1 MGDALLQ
8 ALTQFMINVH
18 TWYNDKTSDI
28 IKMFKDAQDAFG
40 GNMLDNTVIPMF
52 TEVAMAT
59 HQRDP
64 KAALIFGGKNLGI
77 RPMEMVLMG
86 LGGCTSI
93 DVIDILKKSRQ
104 AVTDCVT
111 QLTAERASTIPAV
124 FTKIHIHFVVTGR
137 ALKQNQV
144 ARAID
149 LSATKYC
156 SATLMLQRGGVEIT
170 HDYEIV
176 EAAAE

>member
-1 MGDALLQ
+1 MKASILWMKDG
-8 ALTQFMINVH
+8 QFIAKSDSGH
-18 TWYNDKTSDI
+18 TLI
-28 IKMFKDAQDAFG
+28 IDGPPDHG
-40 GNMLDNTVIPMF
+40 G
-52 TEVAMAT
+52 
-59 HQRDP
+59 Q
-64 KAALIFGGKNLGI
+64 NLGA

-104 AVTDCVT
+104 DITDCVT
-111 QLTAERASTIPAV
+111 QLTAERASSIPAV

-137 ALKQNQV
+137 NLKPRQV
-144 ARAID
+144 ERAVE

-170 HDYEIV
+170 HDFELV
-176 EAAAE
+176 DAEP

>member
-1 MGDALLQ
+1 MKASVLWMKDG
-8 ALTQFMINVH
+8 QFIAKSDSGH
-18 TWYNDKTSDI
+18 TLI
-28 IKMFKDAQDAFG
+28 IDGPPD
-40 GNMLDNTVIPMF
+40 
-52 TEVAMAT
+52 
-59 HQRDP
+59 H
-64 KAALIFGGKNLGI
+64 GGKNLGA

-104 AVTDCVT
+104 DITDCVT
-111 QLTAERASTIPAV
+111 QLTAERASSIPAV

-137 ALKQNQV
+137 NLKPRQV
-144 ARAID
+144 ERAVE

-170 HDYEIV
+170 HDFELV
-176 EAAAE
+176 DAEQ

>member
-1 MGDALLQ
+1 MQ
-8 ALTQFMINVH
+8 ASILWMKDGQFIAKSDSGH
-18 TWYNDKTSDI
+18 TLI
-28 IKMFKDAQDAFG
+28 IDGPPD
-40 GNMLDNTVIPMF
+40 
-52 TEVAMAT
+52 
-59 HQRDP
+59 H
-64 KAALIFGGKNLGI
+64 GGKNLGA

-104 AVTDCVT
+104 DITDCVT
-111 QLTAERASTIPAV
+111 QLTAERATTIPAV

-137 ALKQNQV
+137 NLKLRQV
-144 ARAID
+144 ERAVE

-170 HDYEIV
+170 HDFEIV
-176 EAAAE
+176 DSEQ

>member
-1 MGDALLQ
+1 MKASVLWMKDG
-8 ALTQFMINVH
+8 QFIAKSDSGH
-18 TWYNDKTSDI
+18 TLI
-28 IKMFKDAQDAFG
+28 IDGPPD
-40 GNMLDNTVIPMF
+40 
-52 TEVAMAT
+52 
-59 HQRDP
+59 H
-64 KAALIFGGKNLGI
+64 GGKNLGA

-104 AVTDCVT
+104 DITDCVT
-111 QLTAERASTIPAV
+111 QLTAERATSIPAV

-137 ALKQNQV
+137 NLKPRQV
-144 ARAID
+144 ERAVE

-170 HDYEIV
+170 HDFELI
-176 EAAAE
+176 EKP

>member
-1 MGDALLQ
+1 MKASVLWMKDG
-8 ALTQFMINVH
+8 QFIAKSDSGH
-18 TWYNDKTSDI
+18 TLI
-28 IKMFKDAQDAFG
+28 IDGPPD
-40 GNMLDNTVIPMF
+40 
-52 TEVAMAT
+52 
-59 HQRDP
+59 H
-64 KAALIFGGKNLGI
+64 GGKNLGA

-104 AVTDCVT
+104 DITDCVT
-111 QLTAERASTIPAV
+111 QLTAERATSIPAV

-137 ALKQNQV
+137 NLKPRQV
-144 ARAID
+144 ERAVE

-170 HDYEIV
+170 HDFELV
-176 EAAAE
+176 DAESRSG

>member
-1 MGDALLQ
+1 MKANVLWMRDG
-8 ALTQFMINVH
+8 QFIAQSESGH
-18 TWYNDKTSDI
+18 TTI
-28 IKMFKDAQDAFG
+28 IDGPAS
-40 GNMLDNTVIPMF
+40 
-52 TEVAMAT
+52 
-59 HQRDP
+59 H
-64 KAALIFGGKNLGI
+64 GGKNLGI
-77 RPMEMVLMG
+77 RPMEMVVMG

>member
-1 MGDALLQ
+1 MKASVLWMKDG
-8 ALTQFMINVH
+8 QFIAKSDSGH
-18 TWYNDKTSDI
+18 TLI
-28 IKMFKDAQDAFG
+28 IDGPPD
-40 GNMLDNTVIPMF
+40 
-52 TEVAMAT
+52 
-59 HQRDP
+59 H
-64 KAALIFGGKNLGI
+64 GGKNLGA

-104 AVTDCVT
+104 DITDCVT
-111 QLTAERASTIPAV
+111 QLTAERANSIPAV

-137 ALKQNQV
+137 NLKPRQV
-144 ARAID
+144 ERAVE

-170 HDYEIV
+170 HDFELV
-176 EAAAE
+176 DAEQ

>member
-1 MGDALLQ
+1 MKASVLWMKDG
-8 ALTQFMINVH
+8 QFIAKSDSGH
-18 TWYNDKTSDI
+18 TLI
-28 IKMFKDAQDAFG
+28 IDGPPD
-40 GNMLDNTVIPMF
+40 
-52 TEVAMAT
+52 
-59 HQRDP
+59 H
-64 KAALIFGGKNLGI
+64 GGKNLGA

-104 AVTDCVT
+104 DITDCVT
-111 QLTAERASTIPAV
+111 QLTAERATSIPAV

-137 ALKQNQV
+137 NLKPRQV
-144 ARAID
+144 ERAVE

-170 HDYEIV
+170 HDFELID
-176 EAAAE
+176 EQ

>member
-1 MGDALLQ
+1 MKASVLWMKDG
-8 ALTQFMINVH
+8 QFIAKSDSGH
-18 TWYNDKTSDI
+18 TLI
-28 IKMFKDAQDAFG
+28 IDGPPD
-40 GNMLDNTVIPMF
+40 
-52 TEVAMAT
+52 
-59 HQRDP
+59 H
-64 KAALIFGGKNLGI
+64 GGKDLGA

-104 AVTDCVT
+104 DITDCVT
-111 QLTAERASTIPAV
+111 QLTAERANSIPAV

-137 ALKQNQV
+137 NLKPRQV
-144 ARAID
+144 ERAVE

-170 HDYEIV
+170 HDFELV
-176 EAAAE
+176 DAEQ